1 MCIIADDDDRGGE
14 AKQAGY
20 DFVHWGTVERWNKDK
35 FKVCELVA
43 KYDAFLICSDVIKEV
58 PRAMGPWLT
67 KAGKAPV
74 ALGPKDEIPKAVEK
88 LQKEIAKKRKEDS
101 PILRFLGSNLLTRS
115 SFYEDDKEEIEMMLL
130 YELPEGNLE
139 KFLWQRWL
147 TLTGHEAFIGACQQ
161 LARGSLTFLF
171 DFVSGYVS

>member
-1 MCIIADDDDRGGE
+1 
-14 AKQAGY
+14 
-20 DFVHWGTVERWNKDK
+20 
-35 FKVCELVA
+35 
-43 KYDAFLICSDVIKEV
+43 
-58 PRAMGPWLT
+58 MGPWLT

-161 LARGSLTFLF
+161 LARGCLHSYLF
-171 DFVSGYVS
+171 CVRLCILVLSSGTSARDLSVPLCHQPVEHLLQEKGQ